1 VALLISFP
9 GILSSAGNKT
19 LYSFCQPKETL
30 SSMFGGRGETGCSS
44 FLSIILLLAKGN
56 RNKQKTLPEV
66 TAHSEKVKGN

>member
-1 VALLISFP
+1 
-9 GILSSAGNKT
+9 
-19 LYSFCQPKETL
+19 
-30 SSMFGGRGETGCSS
+30 MFGGRGETGCSS